1 MRHPYKII
9 LSYIV
14 TGLVLLF
21 VSYQWGIHLIKL
33 LIPLYEWTIKQLDYR
48 FDTVTFSIIKQHGE
62 QFLLLQTTYSMPIYA
77 GNETLVPNTPI
88 PSGATMPLG
97 NVLLPFILVFT
108 TVFAWPITDHQSKTM
123 KYTLRVLLAL
133 PICLLLMLLD
143 MPIQLLKI
151 VWENL
156 NRLLNLNISLNLYY
170 FTYWSDFLNGGG
182 LVALSIAAGI
192 LIVGLTDYLI
202 KQDILYG

>member
-1 MRHPYKII
+1 MRHPYTII

-33 LIPLYEWTIKQLDYR
+33 LIPIYEWTIKQLDYR

-156 NRLLNLNISLNLYY
+156 NRLLNLNISQNLYY